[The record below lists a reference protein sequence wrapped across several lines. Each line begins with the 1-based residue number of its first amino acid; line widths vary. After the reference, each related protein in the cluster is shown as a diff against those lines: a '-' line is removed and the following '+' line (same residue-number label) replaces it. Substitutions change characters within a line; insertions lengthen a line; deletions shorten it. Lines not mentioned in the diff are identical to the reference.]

1 MTEPTADPR
10 RPTEAE
16 RELAAAMLNLM
27 ADSIALETARE
38 QIPPYRAGS
47 DAAYFLSREQ
57 DDYDAAAVR
66 YAAAV
71 RAVCAEE
78 AS

>member
-1 MTEPTADPR
+1 MTEPTDTLR
-10 RPTEAE
+10 RPAEAE
-16 RELAAAMLNLM
+16 RALAAAMLNLM
-27 ADSIALETARE
+27 ADSIA
-38 QIPPYRAGS
+38 
-47 DAAYFLSREQ
+47 AYFLSREQ
-57 DDYDAAAVR
+57 DDYDSAAVR